1 MELFVKEEYEVLK
14 LVEGIVFYFFVEK
27 VFDGLR

>member
-1 MELFVKEEYEVLK
+1 MELFAKEEYEAPK
-14 LVEGIVFYFFVEK
+14 LAEGIVFYFPVEK